1 MILIWHIGKLNCH
14 KRAYSEVCQTAAISL
29 MQRYAG
35 DVAVM
40 HREVGKERQGRREG
54 RGGMEGEGGG
64 DMTKYTSSF

>member
-1 MILIWHIGKLNCH
+1 
-14 KRAYSEVCQTAAISL
+14 

-35 DVAVM
+35 DVAVR
-40 HREVGKERQGRREG
+40 HREGGKERQGRREG